1 MVIAGDEL
9 KTPSYSPAVSGLAN
23 KNHRSRHAWR
33 SRQPNITINTI
44 LAVVT
49 AQQGAV
55 LTTVAAQQGTVLTTV
70 AAQQGDQYTAAPEPP
85 VQVHTPFGGQTTCN

>member
-70 AAQQGDQYTAAPEPP
+70 DAQQETIPSTVPAQQAAALPTVVE
-85 VQVHTPFGGQTTCN
+85 Q